1 MSQKRISRQ
10 QEYALEEAENRRHYH
25 HDSYAHSSY
34 RSEYTQY
41 SGRRNNTMAPPEDV
55 LDARKDRRVPLSIQH
70 ATGQSRNVLIE
81 NVILLT
87 ILVASIYG
95 LYNLTIYLLNQ
106 A

>member
-10 QEYALEEAENRRHYH
+10 QEYALEEAENRHYGR
-25 HDSYAHSSY
+25 DSYPRSSY
-34 RSEYTQY
+34 HSEYNHY

-70 ATGQSRNVLIE
+70 ATGQSRNVLVE